1 MIVSELMLLSL
12 NKVFAATMVLFPVPS
27 GYRLLQPLK
36 VKTISYQAANA
47 QQASARPPVAVSG
60 SNIYTAWTDDSA
72 ITTTTHGVAVHKVIM
87 VEKRLETQWFSA
99 P

>member
-1 MIVSELMLLSL
+1 
-12 NKVFAATMVLFPVPS
+12 MVLFPVPS
-27 GYRLLQPLK
+27 GSRLLQPLK

-47 QQASARPPVAVSG
+47 QQASARPPVAVCG

-72 ITTTTHGVAVHKVIM
+72 TPHGVAVRRIMM
-87 VEKRLETQWFSA
+87 VEKRLETQSFSA